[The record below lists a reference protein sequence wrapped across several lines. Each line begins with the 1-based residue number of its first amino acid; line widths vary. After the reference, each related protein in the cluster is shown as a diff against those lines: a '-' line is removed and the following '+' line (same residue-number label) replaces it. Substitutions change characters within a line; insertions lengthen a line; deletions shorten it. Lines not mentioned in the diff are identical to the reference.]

1 MSKKSINLSFPSLN
15 KGFLRLLFEG
25 AIFSLLFCFL
35 GTSAHSREYTWD
47 KFGHSS
53 ETFVDYSGR
62 DRTYQGNI
70 RFPTPAETCNGVTA
84 LFKSLFPSSYYPY
97 RACPIAYGD
106 SLHSQVFACSPTQ
119 FECAP
124 PESEPFSY
132 NDEIITIWPA
142 CRSLLTLADMDAIN
156 QNASYGARGRVRFN
170 FKENK
175 CHCFDSN
182 ERPQKALYPDFVS
195 GYCYQSPR
203 LDLEYNPATHTGY
216 SPLTYAQYD
225 RKAPDKVLSFK
236 AYARLIANS
245 RLTLNV
251 NPPNFNI
258 VVQTTNGE
266 PGKISNQQVD
276 SAGVV
281 TFDYTFP
288 SFSQAKTDTVV
299 VTCDVCSEFRDR
311 ATMDIT
317 MAPTLVG
324 FFNGV
329 WNTRDQASDGLAK
342 LELQATSV
350 KGKQN
355 LKFELFYNQTG
366 SRTGS
371 TSGLSALQD
380 LAEVFDQRSRELDG
394 VLSNRWET
402 FWDITSAQHASVNSG
417 IGGLLR
423 LLGSKASDLASLV
436 DSIFNATLNRIV
448 AEFARRLSDPPTA
461 ADLAAHNAKLQKY
474 AEDGYPVV
482 LIAHSQGNL
491 FVNSA
496 FDTLRRSKP
505 DAPAKVVHI
514 APASPTLRG
523 DYALA
528 NIDLVING
536 LRLLGASSVPPINL
550 TMVSNVNDISGH
562 TLIGTYLDAT
572 RAALERIKSMIKA
585 ALESV

>member
-1 MSKKSINLSFPSLN
+1 MSKKLINSSFPLLN
-15 KGFLRLLFEG
+15 KGFSRLLFEG
-25 AIFSLLFCFL
+25 AIFCLLFCFL
-35 GTSAHSREYTWD
+35 GTSAQSREYTWD
-47 KFGHSS
+47 KFGY
-53 ETFVDYSGR
+53 TSGAFWR
-62 DRTYQGNI
+62 YTNSNGPYKGNI
-70 RFPTPAETCNGVTA
+70 SFSTPAETCDGVTA
-84 LFKSLFPSSYYPY
+84 MFKSLYPWDDQPY
-97 RACPIAYGD
+97 KACPYGRT
-106 SLHSQVFACSPTQ
+106 FACSPAR
-119 FECAP
+119 FKCAD
-124 PESEPFSY
+124 PESEPIHYDDVITIGPWCASTRTLAEVAAINPNETYSGFHNFSY
-132 NDEIITIWPA
+132 A
-142 CRSLLTLADMDAIN
+142 
-156 QNASYGARGRVRFN
+156 
-170 FKENK
+170 ENK
-175 CHCFDSN
+175 CKCPDKS
-182 ERPQKALYPDFVS
+182 YPDLAS
-195 GYCYQSPR
+195 GYCYPSPR
-203 LDLEYNPATHTGY
+203 LNLEYNPAIHTGPFP
-216 SPLTYAQYD
+216 STYAHYD

-236 AYARLIANS
+236 AYAKITDNPYRTI
-245 RLTLNV
+245 NV

-266 PGKISNQQVD
+266 PGKISNQRVD

-288 SFSQAKTDTVV
+288 SFSQAKTDTLV
-299 VTCDVCSEFRDR
+299 VTCDVCSEFADR
-311 ATMDIT
+311 STRDIT

-329 WNTRDQASDGLAK
+329 WNTRDQANDGLK
-342 LELQATSV
+342 ELELQATSV

-417 IGGLLR
+417 IGALLR

-448 AEFARRLSDPPTA
+448 AEFARRLSDPPTS

-536 LRLLGASSVPPINL
+536 LRLLGASSVPAINL